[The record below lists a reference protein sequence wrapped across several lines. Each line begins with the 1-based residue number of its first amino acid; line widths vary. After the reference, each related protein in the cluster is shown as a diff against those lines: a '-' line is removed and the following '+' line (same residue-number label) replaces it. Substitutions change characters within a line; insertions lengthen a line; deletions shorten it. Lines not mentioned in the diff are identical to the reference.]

1 MANNSKDSAGS
12 GTRVLGIIWLLVSA
26 ALAYPVHTF
35 LVSWGFNEMMSGV
48 LVFIGICLLYD
59 IPYRARVKAEHQLA
73 MQRTQQWR

>member
-1 MANNSKDSAGS
+1 MASNSKDSAGS

-26 ALAYPVHTF
+26 ALAYPVYSF
-35 LVSWGFNEMMSGV
+35 LVSWGFNEMLAGV
-48 LVFIGICLLYD
+48 MVFIAICLLYD